1 MEWIIWV
8 RLGIELLK
16 LMQAKNKGEQI
27 SLDELVGVLTSLGVK
42 DKDIAE
48 IKKMLP
54 DVGLIIQDIT
64 KLIEKG
70 K

>member
-27 SLDELVGVLTSLGVK
+27 SLDELTNVLKAIGVK

-54 DVGLIIQDIT
+54 DIGLIIQDISGLL
-64 KLIEKG
+64 KK
-70 K
+70 